1 MCDPVSA
8 LAITAAV
15 VSATGSVYG
24 GLAANQQGKYEQ
36 RVADANAK
44 LAASQ
49 ANDAAERGALEARN
63 YQRRVAHTQGRQQA
77 AMAANGIDTNFGS
90 ALDVQRDTAMIARED
105 AQTIYDNAGNEI
117 QGFDI
122 SANNYR
128 AQGAAARARGSAAK
142 TAGFI
147 EAGST
152 LLGGASQFGRLR
164 AEYGKTPGSNAYGVR
179 NGGSGIY

>member
-1 MCDPVSA
+1 MCDPVTA
-8 LAITAAV
+8 LAVTAAV

-24 GLAANQQGKYEQ
+24 GLAASQQGKYEQ
-36 RVADANAK
+36 RVANENAK

-49 ANDAAERGALEARN
+49 AADAQERGALEARN
-63 YQRRVAHTQGRQQA
+63 YQRRVAQTQGRQQA

-128 AQGAAARARGSAAK
+128 AQGAAARARGSAAL
-142 TAGFI
+142 TGSI
-147 EAGST
+147 LEGGST
-152 LLGGASQFGRLR
+152 LLGGATQ
-164 AEYGKTPGSNAYGVR
+164 YGKLKAKQ
-179 NGGSGIY
+179 GGA